1 MLQPRMTLYGM
12 YQYDPTL
19 FDGVT
24 LPEGMDKT
32 LMVNQIIRQSGDL
45 FPYYQVPPEVKLAI
59 TEWFTRRKDNFAKL
73 WQGFTADYNPIENYD
88 RHEDSTETPD
98 ITHTV
103 ANNGKDITTSNGT
116 NTETPN
122 ITHTISNSG
131 SDNSTNTAEVQG
143 FNGTDYTPNSK
154 TSSEGSS
161 STSGTD
167 TESGTRTTETDDN
180 TTTTKEASGTTKE
193 SGTRTY
199 TSRIHGNI
207 GVTTSAQMLQG
218 ELALRQSLDIYALI
232 AEEFETDNLIQ
243 VY

>member
-45 FPYYQVPPEVKLAI
+45 FPYYQAPPEVKTAI
-59 TEWFTRRKDNFAKL
+59 TEWFTRRKDNFSKL
-73 WQGFTADYNPIENYD
+73 WQGFTAEYNPIENYD
-88 RHEDSTETPD
+88 RQEDS
-98 ITHTV
+98 
-103 ANNGKDITTSNGT
+103 
-116 NTETPN
+116 TETPN
-122 ITHTISNSG
+122 ITHTLSNSG
-131 SDNSTNTAEVQG
+131 QDASTNEADVQG
-143 FNGTDYTPNSK
+143 YNGTDYVPNSRTK
-154 TSSEGSS
+154 SSGTSS
-161 STSGTD
+161 TNGTD
-167 TESGTRTTETDDN
+167 T
-180 TTTTKEASGTTKE
+180 E

-207 GVTTSAQMLQG
+207 GVTTSAQMLEG
-218 ELALRQSLDIYALI
+218 ELALRKSMDLYALI
-232 AEEFETDNLIQ
+232 AAEFETDNLIQ

>member
-45 FPYYQVPPEVKLAI
+45 FPYYQVPPEVKTAI
-59 TEWFTRRKDNFAKL
+59 TEWFTRRKDNFSKL
-73 WQGFTADYNPIENYD
+73 WQGFTSDYNPIENYD

-98 ITHTV
+98 ITHTLTNSGQDASTNSADV
-103 ANNGKDITTSNGT
+103 QGYNGTEYVPNSRTTSSGT
-116 NTETPN
+116 
-122 ITHTISNSG
+122 S
-131 SDNSTNTAEVQG
+131 ST
-143 FNGTDYTPNSK
+143 NGTD
-154 TSSEGSS
+154 
-161 STSGTD
+161 
-167 TESGTRTTETDDN
+167 
-180 TTTTKEASGTTKE
+180 KE
-193 SGTRTY
+193 SGTRKY

-207 GVTTSAQMLQG
+207 GVTTSAQMLEG
-218 ELALRQSLDIYALI
+218 ELALRRSLDIYALI
-232 AEEFETDNLIQ
+232 AAEFETDNLIQ

>member
-1 MLQPRMTLYGM
+1 MLQPRLTLYGM

-45 FPYYQVPPEVKLAI
+45 FPYYQVPPEVKSAI

-73 WQGFTADYNPIENYD
+73 WQGFTAEYNPIENYD
-88 RHEDSTETPD
+88 RQEDS
-98 ITHTV
+98 
-103 ANNGKDITTSNGT
+103 
-116 NTETPN
+116 TETPN
-122 ITHTISNSG
+122 ITHTLSNSG
-131 SDNSTNTAEVQG
+131 QDASTNEADVQG
-143 FNGTDYTPNSK
+143 YNGTDYVPNSRTK
-154 TSSEGSS
+154 SSGTSS
-161 STSGTD
+161 TNGTD
-167 TESGTRTTETDDN
+167 T
-180 TTTTKEASGTTKE
+180 E

-207 GVTTSAQMLQG
+207 GVTTSAQMLEG
-218 ELALRQSLDIYALI
+218 ELALRKSMDIYAII
-232 AEEFETDNLIQ
+232 AAEFETDNLIQ

>member
-45 FPYYQVPPEVKLAI
+45 FPYYQVPPEVKTAI
-59 TEWFTRRKDNFAKL
+59 TEWFTRRKDNFSKL
-73 WQGFTADYNPIENYD
+73 WQGFTAEYNPIENYD

-98 ITHTV
+98 ITHTLTNSGQDASTNSADV
-103 ANNGKDITTSNGT
+103 QGYNGTEYVPNSRTTSSGT
-116 NTETPN
+116 
-122 ITHTISNSG
+122 S
-131 SDNSTNTAEVQG
+131 ST
-143 FNGTDYTPNSK
+143 NGTD
-154 TSSEGSS
+154 
-161 STSGTD
+161 
-167 TESGTRTTETDDN
+167 
-180 TTTTKEASGTTKE
+180 KE

-207 GVTTSAQMLQG
+207 GVTTSAQMLEG
-218 ELALRQSLDIYALI
+218 ELALRRSLDIYALI
-232 AEEFETDNLIQ
+232 AAEFETDNLIQ

>member
-24 LPEGMDKT
+24 LPDGMDKT
-32 LMVNQIIRQSGDL
+32 IMVNQIIRQSGDL
-45 FPYYQVPPEVKLAI
+45 FPYYQVPPQVKTAI

-73 WQGFTADYNPIENYD
+73 WQGFTAEYNPIENYD
-88 RHEDSTETPD
+88 RQEDS
-98 ITHTV
+98 
-103 ANNGKDITTSNGT
+103 
-116 NTETPN
+116 TETPN
-122 ITHTISNSG
+122 ITHTLTNSG
-131 SDNSTNTAEVQG
+131 QDASTNEADVQG
-143 FNGTDYTPNSK
+143 YNGTDYVPNSRTK
-154 TSSEGSS
+154 SSGTSS
-161 STSGTD
+161 TNGTD
-167 TESGTRTTETDDN
+167 T
-180 TTTTKEASGTTKE
+180 E

-207 GVTTSAQMLQG
+207 GVTTSAQMLEG
-218 ELALRQSLDIYALI
+218 ELALRKGLDIYALI

>member
-19 FDGVT
+19 FDGVV

-45 FPYYQVPPEVKLAI
+45 FPYYQVPPEVKTAI

-73 WQGFTADYNPIENYD
+73 WQGFTAEYNPIENYD
-88 RHEDSTETPD
+88 RQEDS
-98 ITHTV
+98 
-103 ANNGKDITTSNGT
+103 
-116 NTETPN
+116 TETPN
-122 ITHTISNSG
+122 ITHTLSNSG
-131 SDNSTNTAEVQG
+131 QDASTNEADVQG
-143 FNGTDYTPNSK
+143 YNGTDYVPNSRTK
-154 TSSEGSS
+154 SSGTSS
-161 STSGTD
+161 TNGTD
-167 TESGTRTTETDDN
+167 T
-180 TTTTKEASGTTKE
+180 E

-207 GVTTSAQMLQG
+207 GVTTSAQMLEG
-218 ELALRQSLDIYALI
+218 ELALRKSMDIYALI
-232 AEEFETDNLIQ
+232 AAEFETDNLIQ

>member
-45 FPYYQVPPEVKLAI
+45 FPYYQVPPEVKSAI

-73 WQGFTADYNPIENYD
+73 WQGFTAEYNPIENYD
-88 RHEDSTETPD
+88 RQEDS
-98 ITHTV
+98 
-103 ANNGKDITTSNGT
+103 
-116 NTETPN
+116 TETPN
-122 ITHTISNSG
+122 ITHTLSNSG
-131 SDNSTNTAEVQG
+131 QDASTNEADVQG
-143 FNGTDYTPNSK
+143 YNGTDYVPNSRTK
-154 TSSEGSS
+154 SSGTSS
-161 STSGTD
+161 TNGTD
-167 TESGTRTTETDDN
+167 T
-180 TTTTKEASGTTKE
+180 E

-207 GVTTSAQMLQG
+207 GVTTSAQMLAG
-218 ELALRQSLDIYALI
+218 ELALRKSMDIYALI
-232 AEEFETDNLIQ
+232 AAEFETDNLIQ

>member
-45 FPYYQVPPEVKLAI
+45 FPYYQVPPEVKSAI

-73 WQGFTADYNPIENYD
+73 WQGFTAEYNPIENYD
-88 RHEDSTETPD
+88 RQEDS
-98 ITHTV
+98 
-103 ANNGKDITTSNGT
+103 
-116 NTETPN
+116 TETPN
-122 ITHTISNSG
+122 ITHTLSNSG
-131 SDNSTNTAEVQG
+131 QDASTNEADVQG
-143 FNGTDYTPNSK
+143 YNGTDYVPNSRTK
-154 TSSEGSS
+154 SSGTSS
-161 STSGTD
+161 TNGTD
-167 TESGTRTTETDDN
+167 T
-180 TTTTKEASGTTKE
+180 E

-207 GVTTSAQMLQG
+207 GVTTSAQMLEG
-218 ELALRQSLDIYALI
+218 ELALRRSLDIYALI
-232 AEEFETDNLIQ
+232 AEEFERDNLIQ

>member
-19 FDGVT
+19 FDGVI

-45 FPYYQVPPEVKLAI
+45 FPYYQVPPEVKSAI

-73 WQGFTADYNPIENYD
+73 WQGFTAEYNPIENYD
-88 RHEDSTETPD
+88 RQEDS
-98 ITHTV
+98 
-103 ANNGKDITTSNGT
+103 
-116 NTETPN
+116 TETPN
-122 ITHTISNSG
+122 ITHTLSNSG
-131 SDNSTNTAEVQG
+131 QDASTNEADVQG
-143 FNGTDYTPNSK
+143 YNGTDYVPNSRTK
-154 TSSEGSS
+154 SSGTSS
-161 STSGTD
+161 TNGTD
-167 TESGTRTTETDDN
+167 T
-180 TTTTKEASGTTKE
+180 E

-207 GVTTSAQMLQG
+207 GVTTSAQMLEG
-218 ELALRQSLDIYALI
+218 ELALRKSMDIYGLI
-232 AEEFETDNLIQ
+232 AAEFETDNLIQ

>member
-19 FDGVT
+19 FDGVI

-45 FPYYQVPPEVKLAI
+45 FPYYQVPPEVKSAI

-73 WQGFTADYNPIENYD
+73 WQGFTAEYNPIENYD
-88 RHEDSTETPD
+88 RQEDS
-98 ITHTV
+98 
-103 ANNGKDITTSNGT
+103 
-116 NTETPN
+116 TETPN
-122 ITHTISNSG
+122 ITHTLSNSG
-131 SDNSTNTAEVQG
+131 QDASTNEADVQG
-143 FNGTDYTPNSK
+143 YNGTDYVPNSRTK
-154 TSSEGSS
+154 SSGTSS
-161 STSGTD
+161 TNGTD
-167 TESGTRTTETDDN
+167 T
-180 TTTTKEASGTTKE
+180 E

-207 GVTTSAQMLQG
+207 GVTTSAQMLEG
-218 ELALRQSLDIYALI
+218 ELNLRRSLDIYALI
-232 AEEFETDNLIQ
+232 AEEFENDNLIQ

>member
-45 FPYYQVPPEVKLAI
+45 FPYYQVPPEVKTAI

-73 WQGFTADYNPIENYD
+73 WQGFTSDYNPIENYD

-98 ITHTV
+98 ITHTL
-103 ANNGKDITTSNGT
+103 
-116 NTETPN
+116 
-122 ITHTISNSG
+122 SNSG
-131 SDNSTNTAEVQG
+131 KDTSTNEAEVQG
-143 FNGTDYTPNSK
+143 FNGADYVPNSRT
-154 TSSEGSS
+154 TSSGTS
-161 STSGTD
+161 STDGTD
-167 TESGTRTTETDDN
+167 KET
-180 TTTTKEASGTTKE
+180 
-193 SGTRTY
+193 GTRTY

-207 GVTTSAQMLQG
+207 GVTTSAQMLEG
-218 ELALRQSLDIYALI
+218 ELALRRSLDIYALI
-232 AEEFETDNLIQ
+232 AAEFETDNLTQ

>member
-45 FPYYQVPPEVKLAI
+45 FPYYQVPPQVKTAI
-59 TEWFTRRKDNFAKL
+59 TEWFARRKDNFTKL
-73 WQGFTADYNPIENYD
+73 WQGFTAEYNPIENYD
-88 RHEDSTETPD
+88 RQEDS
-98 ITHTV
+98 
-103 ANNGKDITTSNGT
+103 
-116 NTETPN
+116 TETPN
-122 ITHTISNSG
+122 ITHTLSNSG
-131 SDNSTNTAEVQG
+131 QDASTNEADVQG
-143 FNGTDYTPNSK
+143 YNGTDYVPNSRTK
-154 TSSEGSS
+154 SSGTSS
-161 STSGTD
+161 TNGTD
-167 TESGTRTTETDDN
+167 T
-180 TTTTKEASGTTKE
+180 E

-207 GVTTSAQMLQG
+207 GVTTSAQMLEG
-218 ELALRQSLDIYALI
+218 ELNLRRSLDIYAMI
-232 AEEFETDNLIQ
+232 TAEFETDNLIQ